1 MTSATVLVVE
11 DDADISTVIQAA
23 LQRSGYAVV
32 NVPDGRGAI
41 RGLFETRPDLV
52 ILDIGLPD
60 VDGFDVLERFRDASD
75 VPILMLTARGREAD
89 KVRALDAGADDY
101 LTKPFG
107 TAELASRVQ
116 ALLRRARPR
125 TAEIAFLD
133 DGFVAFDFA
142 NRAVTVLGRPVQL
155 TPTEYR
161 LLRTFALSPDQVLS
175 TETLLE
181 EAWRDPSATAPTR
194 VKHAIRR
201 LRAKLAEAGAPADT
215 IEVVRGF
222 GYRYRAP
229 KGAGPTA

>member
-1 MTSATVLVVE
+1 MSTATVLVVE
-11 DDADISTVIQAA
+11 DDADISTVIHAA
-23 LQRSGYAVV
+23 LQRSGHAVV

-60 VDGFDVLERFRDASD
+60 LDGFEVLERFRDASD

-107 TAELASRVQ
+107 TAELSSRVQ

-125 TAEIAFLD
+125 DGEVAFLD
-133 DGFVAFDFA
+133 DGFVTFDFA
-142 NRAVTVLGRPVQL
+142 NRAVAVLGRPVQL

-161 LLRTFALSPDQVLS
+161 LLRTFASNPGQVLS
-175 TETLLE
+175 AETLLE
-181 EAWRDPSATAPTR
+181 EAWRDPSGTSPTR

-201 LRAKLAEAGAPADT
+201 LRAKLAEVGAPASA

-222 GYRYRAP
+222 GYRYRVP
-229 KGAGPTA
+229 GPTSRTA

>member
-23 LQRSGYAVV
+23 LQRSGHSVV
-32 NVPDGRGAI
+32 TVPDGRGAI

-60 VDGFDVLERFRDASD
+60 LDGFEVLERFRDASD
-75 VPILMLTARGREAD
+75 VPILMLTARGRESD

-125 TAEIAFLD
+125 DNEVAFLD
-133 DGFVAFDFA
+133 DGFVSFDFA
-142 NRAVTVLGRPVQL
+142 NRAVAVLGQPIQL

-161 LLRTFALSPDQVLS
+161 LLRTFASYPDQVLS
-175 TETLLE
+175 AETLLE

-201 LRAKLAEAGAPADT
+201 LRAKLAEVGAPADT

-222 GYRYRAP
+222 GYRYHAP
-229 KGAGPTA
+229 QGASQSS

>member
-23 LQRSGYAVV
+23 LQRSGHSVV

-60 VDGFDVLERFRDASD
+60 LDGFDVLERFRDASD
-75 VPILMLTARGREAD
+75 VPILMLTARGRESD

-125 TAEIAFLD
+125 DAAIAVLD

-142 NRAVTVLGRPVQL
+142 NRAVTVVGRPVRL

-161 LLRTFALSPDQVLS
+161 LLRTFASHPDQVLS
-175 TETLLE
+175 AETLLE
-181 EAWRDPSATAPTR
+181 EAWHDPSATAPTR

-201 LRAKLAEAGAPADT
+201 LRAKLAEVGASPDT

-222 GYRYRAP
+222 GYRYHPAQ
-229 KGAGPTA
+229 ATAHSA

>member
-1 MTSATVLVVE
+1 MTSAKVLVVE

-23 LQRSGYAVV
+23 LQRSGHAVV
-32 NVPDGRGAI
+32 HVPDGRSAI
-41 RGLFETRPDLV
+41 RGLFEARPDLV

-60 VDGFDVLERFRDASD
+60 LDGFEVLERFRDASD
-75 VPILMLTARGREAD
+75 VPILVLTARGHESD

-125 TAEIAFLD
+125 DGEMAFLD
-133 DGFVAFDFA
+133 DGFVSFDFA

-161 LLRTFALSPDQVLS
+161 LLRTFAAYPDQVLS
-175 TETLLE
+175 AETLLE

-201 LRAKLAEAGAPADT
+201 LRAKLADVGAPADT
-215 IEVVRGF
+215 IDVVRGF
-222 GYRYRAP
+222 GYRYRVPDGVSQSA
-229 KGAGPTA
+229 

>member
-23 LQRSGYAVV
+23 LQRAGHAVI

-41 RGLFETRPDLV
+41 RGLYETRPDLV

-60 VDGFDVLERFRDASD
+60 LDGFEVLDRFRDASD
-75 VPILMLTARGREAD
+75 VPILMLTARGRESD
-89 KVRALDAGADDY
+89 KVRALDSGADDY

-125 TAEIAFLD
+125 DAETAFLD
-133 DGFVAFDFA
+133 DGFVSFDFA
-142 NRAVTVLGRPVQL
+142 NRAVSVLGQTVPL

-161 LLRTFALSPDQVLS
+161 LLRTFASYPDQVLS
-175 TETLLE
+175 AETLLE

-201 LRAKLAEAGAPADT
+201 LRGKLAEVGAPPGT

-222 GYRYRAP
+222 GYRYHAPSGAAQRA
-229 KGAGPTA
+229 

>member
-1 MTSATVLVVE
+1 MTSATLLVVE
-11 DDADISTVIQAA
+11 DDADISMVIQAA
-23 LQRSGYAVV
+23 LQRSGHSVV
-32 NVPDGRGAI
+32 RVPDGRGAI
-41 RGLFETRPDLV
+41 RSVFEARPDLV

-60 VDGFDVLERFRDASD
+60 LDGFDVLERVRDASD
-75 VPILMLTARGREAD
+75 VPILVLTARGREAD

-125 TAEIAFLD
+125 DPETAFLE

-142 NRAVTVLGRPVQL
+142 NRAVTVLGEPVQL

-161 LLRTFALSPDQVLS
+161 LLRTFAANPDQVLS
-175 TETLLE
+175 AETLLE

-201 LRAKLAEAGAPADT
+201 LRAKLADVGASPET

-229 KGAGPTA
+229 KVPPP

>member
-23 LQRSGYAVV
+23 LQRSGHSVV

-60 VDGFDVLERFRDASD
+60 LDGFEVLERFRDASD
-75 VPILMLTARGREAD
+75 VPIIMLTARGRESD

-125 TAEIAFLD
+125 DAETPFLD
-133 DGFVAFDFA
+133 DGFVSFDFA
-142 NRAVTVLGRPVQL
+142 NRAVTVLGHLVQL

-161 LLRTFALSPDQVLS
+161 LLRTFASYPDQVLS
-175 TETLLE
+175 AETLLE

-201 LRAKLAEAGAPADT
+201 LRAKLADVGAPADT

-222 GYRYRAP
+222 GYRYHARQAAP
-229 KGAGPTA
+229 QTA